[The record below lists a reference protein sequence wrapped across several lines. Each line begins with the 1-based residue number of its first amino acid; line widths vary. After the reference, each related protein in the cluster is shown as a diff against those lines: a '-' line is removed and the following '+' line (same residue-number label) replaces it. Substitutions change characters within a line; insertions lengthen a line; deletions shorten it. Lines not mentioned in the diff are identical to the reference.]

1 MNTEASPQVIPVDQV
16 VADHLSENTMR
27 ITRFFPDTFKPRG
40 VVITRSHPVFV
51 GNGFSHDALVASRR
65 KASWLKPFSTKSR

>member
-40 VVITRSHPVFV
+40 VVITRSHPVLWEMASAMMLL
-51 GNGFSHDALVASRR
+51 SHLAERHHG
-65 KASWLKPFSTKSR
+65 